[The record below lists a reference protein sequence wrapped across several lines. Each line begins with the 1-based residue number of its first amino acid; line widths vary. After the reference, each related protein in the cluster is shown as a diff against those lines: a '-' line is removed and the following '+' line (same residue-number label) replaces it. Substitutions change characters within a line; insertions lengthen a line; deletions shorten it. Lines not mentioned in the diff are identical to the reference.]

1 MSNVDRRLDRIEKLL
16 GAPGCTCGDDDAVP
30 ILVVQ
35 DGWDGPRIKQERDK
49 LAAPCPVHISRERF
63 VLVLKGSEVNG

>member
-16 GAPGCTCGDDDAVP
+16 GAPGCTCSDDDAVS

-35 DGWDGPRIKQERDK
+35 DGWGE
-49 LAAPCPVHISRERF
+49 AASSRR
-63 VLVLKGSEVNG
+63 GIT